1 MNRLCDRDRAAG
13 ITKAKRDLGFK
24 KMNESQMMKGKGS
37 RGCQEMPGPG
47 GIPGNPLSALE
58 AHGDQSPC

>member
-1 MNRLCDRDRAAG
+1 MTRLCDRDRAAG
-13 ITKAKRDLGFK
+13 ITKARRGLGFK

-37 RGCQEMPGPG
+37 RGCQEIPGSG
-47 GIPGNPLSALE
+47 GIPGRAPSALE

>member
-1 MNRLCDRDRAAG
+1 MIRLCDRGRAAG

-24 KMNESQMMKGKGS
+24 KMNESQMMKDKGS
-37 RGCQEMPGPG
+37 RGCQEMPDPG
-47 GIPGNPLSALE
+47 GIPGRGPSALE